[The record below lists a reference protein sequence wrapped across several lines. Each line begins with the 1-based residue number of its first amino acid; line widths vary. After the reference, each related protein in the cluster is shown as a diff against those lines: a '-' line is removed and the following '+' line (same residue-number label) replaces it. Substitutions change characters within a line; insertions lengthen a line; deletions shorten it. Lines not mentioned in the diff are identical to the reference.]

1 MAEETAP
8 APDDWVNSTADS
20 ILNVIDTVR
29 TKGTD
34 NVVRVARGIVFG
46 LVAVVLLIAALIM
59 SVAVLVRMLD
69 AYLPIGDGVG
79 DATWAAYLFLGALL
93 SIVGF
98 GLWGIRK
105 TDNMLRLQITGV
117 IDVVIVV
124 VVGCYAAFG

>member
-1 MAEETAP
+1 MAQETKSAT
-8 APDDWVNSTADS
+8 DDWVDSAADS
-20 ILNVIDTVR
+20 ILNVIDTAR

-34 NVVRVARGIVFG
+34 NVVRLARGIVFG
-46 LVAVVLLIAALIM
+46 LVAAVLLIAALIM

-79 DATWAAYLFLGALL
+79 DATWAAYLFLGVLL
-93 SIVGF
+93 SVLGF
-98 GLWGIRK
+98 GLWGVRK
-105 TDNMLRLQITGV
+105 TDNMLRLQLAGV